1 MTNGIPANYLVAS
14 KCLGLDGKAYRE
26 MEESQAYLEPDLGYN
41 PEKAKEYYDKAME
54 ECGLTSLTLTLQYN
68 ETSANNKAA
77 SEFLHKT
84 LPEVFGDTFTLE
96 LMAGSTSVLNS
107 YISGWKQG
115 DPNSFELQWRGWNT
129 STAAPWNGLKV
140 YSSMYSNKNEP
151 YYNDEFDALWEK
163 ANYDLEAKL
172 DPAYRL
178 ELTRQ
183 MEQIVLDEVAA
194 CPVYEAP
201 SYYLIS
207 PNVHLVCDEYIPGYG
222 FGFVLSTKD

>member
-1 MTNGIPANYLVAS
+1 
-14 KCLGLDGKAYRE
+14 
-26 MEESQAYLEPDLGYN
+26 
-41 PEKAKEYYDKAME
+41 ME

-77 SEFLHKT
+77 SEFLHKSF
-84 LPEVFGDTFTLE
+84 PEIFGDSFTLE

-107 YISGWKQG
+107 YIKGWKEG

-129 STAAPWNGLKV
+129 STPAPWNGLKV

-163 ANYDLEAKL
+163 ANYDIEAKL
-172 DPAYRL
+172 DPAYRMD
-178 ELTRQ
+178 LTRQ
-183 MEQIVLDEVAA
+183 MEKIVLDEVAA

-201 SYYLIS
+201 SYNLIS
-207 PNVHLVCDEYIPGYG
+207 SKIHLVCDEYIPGYG
-222 FGFVLSTKD
+222 FGYILSTKD